1 MESLTTRVMNHVR
14 QAVQQGTMVPG
25 QWYSAYRLAEEL
37 GVSRSPVR
45 DGLLRLEEAG
55 LITFTRNRGF
65 QIVPADPSVVAELF
79 ALRLGIEPPAAFR
92 AASLRTDEHL
102 QHARD
107 VSSRMLAAAHE
118 GDERGFFEHD
128 RELHR
133 LIMVMGNARRAT
145 EIVDRIRDHTV
156 LLGHSTA
163 GRSRSL
169 HDILQEHQPI
179 LDALERGDGEQAAS
193 SMRSHLESTGKL
205 LLVQAAWSADV
216 DEAGALALWDDYTA
230 GIGK

>member
-1 MESLTTRVMNHVR
+1 MRVMNHVR

-25 QWYSAYRLAEEL
+25 QWYSAYRLADEL
-37 GVSRSPVR
+37 GISRSPVR

-55 LITFTRNRGF
+55 LISFTRNRGF

-79 ALRLGIEPPAAFR
+79 GLRLGIEPPAAYR
-92 AASLRTDEHL
+92 AASLRTDEQLL
-102 QHARD
+102 QARE
-107 VSSRMLAAAHE
+107 VSSQMLAAAHDA
-118 GDERGFFEHD
+118 DEQRFFEHD

-133 LIMVMGNARRAT
+133 LIMTMGNARRAT

-169 HDILQEHQPI
+169 HDILLEHQPI
-179 LDALERGDGEQAAS
+179 LEAVEQGDGRQAAD
-193 SMRSHLESTGKL
+193 SMRRHLESTGKL
-205 LLVQAAWSADV
+205 LLAQAARAAEVS
-216 DEAGALALWDDYTA
+216 EAQALAMWDDYTA
-230 GIGK
+230 GIGG